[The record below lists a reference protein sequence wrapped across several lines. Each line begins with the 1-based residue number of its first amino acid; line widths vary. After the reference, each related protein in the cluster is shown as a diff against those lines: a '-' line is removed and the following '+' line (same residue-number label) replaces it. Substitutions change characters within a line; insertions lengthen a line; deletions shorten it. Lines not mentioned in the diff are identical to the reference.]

1 MESNILSMTNNQQKW
16 SYLIVLS
23 LIWGSSFI
31 LIKKGL
37 IGLTPVELGT
47 LRVIFTGF
55 FLFAFGFNS
64 IRTIEK
70 KNWKWMV
77 ISGFLGTFFPSFLF
91 AFAET
96 EVDSGIVSI
105 LNSLVPLNTILFGLA
120 IFKITSTKRQVLGVI
135 IGFIGTALLI
145 ANGAKLNPDQNYLY
159 AGFVILATIMYAM
172 NVNIIKKYLQ
182 DEKPMAIAVGNF
194 VAIIIPAIVVLLFTD
209 FFSHTI
215 YKTETTIPSLLYI
228 VLLSLF
234 GTALAKV
241 LFNKLVQIAS
251 PVFAS
256 SVTYLMTL
264 VAVLWGFIDGEK
276 ISLIQFVGAI
286 IILAG
291 VYLANKKT
299 TN

>member
-1 MESNILSMTNNQQKW
+1 MTNNQQKW
-16 SYLIVLS
+16 FYLIVLS

-37 IGLTPVELGT
+37 IGLSPIELGA
-47 LRVIFTGF
+47 LRIIFTGF
-55 FLFAFGFNS
+55 FLFVFGFKS

-70 KNWKWMV
+70 KNWKWMI
-77 ISGFLGTFFPSFLF
+77 ISGFLGSFFPSFLF

-96 EVDSGIVSI
+96 EVDSGVVSI

-120 IFKITSTKRQVLGVI
+120 VFKITSTKRQVFGVI

-145 ANGAKLNPDQNYLY
+145 ANGAKLNPNQNYLY
-159 AGFVILATIMYAM
+159 AGFVILATVMYAM

-182 DEKPMAIAVGNF
+182 NEKPMAIAVGNF
-194 VAIIIPAIVVLLFTD
+194 AVIIIPAIIVLLFTD
-209 FFSHTI
+209 FFSQTI
-215 YKTETTIPSLLYI
+215 YKTETIIPSILYI

-264 VAVLWGFIDGEK
+264 VAILWGSMDGEK
-276 ISLIQFVGAI
+276 ISAMQFVGAI
-286 IILAG
+286 IILFG
-291 VYLANKKT
+291 VYLANKKK

>member
-1 MESNILSMTNNQQKW
+1 MTSNQQKW
-16 SYLIVLS
+16 FYLIVLS

-37 IGLTPVELGT
+37 IGLSPVELGA
-47 LRVIFTGF
+47 LRIIFTGF
-55 FLFAFGFNS
+55 FLFVFGFKS

-70 KNWKWMV
+70 KNWKWII
-77 ISGFLGTFFPSFLF
+77 ISGFLGSFFPSFLF

-96 EVDSGIVSI
+96 EVDSGVVSI

-120 IFKITSTKRQVLGVI
+120 VFKITSTKRQVFGVI

-145 ANGAKLNPDQNYLY
+145 ANGAKLNPNQNYLY
-159 AGFVILATIMYAM
+159 AGFVILATVMYAT

-182 DEKPMAIAVGNF
+182 NEKPMAIAVGNF
-194 VAIIIPAIVVLLFTD
+194 AVIIIPAIIVLLFTD
-209 FFSHTI
+209 FFSQTI
-215 YKTETTIPSLLYI
+215 YKTETIIPSILYI

-264 VAVLWGFIDGEK
+264 VAVLWGSMDGEK
-276 ISLIQFVGAI
+276 ISAMQFVGAI
-286 IILAG
+286 IILLG
-291 VYLANKKT
+291 VYLANKKK

>member
-1 MESNILSMTNNQQKW
+1 MTSNQQKW
-16 SYLIVLS
+16 FYLIVLS

-37 IGLTPVELGT
+37 IGLSPLELGA
-47 LRVIFTGF
+47 LRIIFTGF
-55 FLFAFGFNS
+55 FLFVFGFKS

-70 KNWKWMV
+70 KNWKWII
-77 ISGFLGTFFPSFLF
+77 ISGFLGSFFPSFLF

-96 EVDSGIVSI
+96 EVDSGVVSI

-120 IFKITSTKRQVLGVI
+120 VFKITSTKRQVFGVI

-145 ANGAKLNPDQNYLY
+145 ANGAKLNPNQNYLY
-159 AGFVILATIMYAM
+159 AGFVILATVMYAM

-182 DEKPMAIAVGNF
+182 NEKPMAIAVGNF
-194 VAIIIPAIVVLLFTD
+194 AVIIIPAIIVLLFTD
-209 FFSHTI
+209 FFSQTI
-215 YKTETTIPSLLYI
+215 YKTETIIPSILYI

-264 VAVLWGFIDGEK
+264 VAVLWGSMDGEK
-276 ISLIQFVGAI
+276 ISAMQFVGAI
-286 IILAG
+286 IILLG
-291 VYLANKKT
+291 VYLANKKK